1 MKKKRNFLVLLCLFF
16 IVTFLTGC
24 GGNAMSNNLAIDETA
39 AAMKNTSAQDSG
51 GLYES
56 KEESQYD
63 MASVETGGENESIQQ
78 ENSNRKLIKTVSMDA
93 ETEDFDG
100 LMEKIENRVKELKGY
115 IENSSIRGNARY
127 DESRRSNLTIRIPS
141 GELDNFVNEVSE
153 ISNIVRKSET
163 VEDITL
169 NYVDVESRK
178 KALEIEQDRLFSLLE
193 KAESVEDIIAVES
206 RLSEVR
212 YELQAY
218 ASRLLVYDNQVDYST
233 IHLNINE
240 VTRLTPQEEP
250 TVWDRIAT
258 GFVDNLL
265 GALKL
270 LENIIVAILV
280 LIPYWGIFVLATV
293 IAIVVCK
300 AIYKIQ
306 KKKDIKKKNV
316 AEKKTSSEDKVE

>member
-39 AAMKNTSAQDSG
+39 ASMKNTSAQDSG

-169 NYVDVESRK
+169 NYVDVESLK

-193 KAESVEDIIAVES
+193 KAESEIGRAHV
-206 RLSEVR
+206 
-212 YELQAY
+212 
-218 ASRLLVYDNQVDYST
+218 
-233 IHLNINE
+233 
-240 VTRLTPQEEP
+240 
-250 TVWDRIAT
+250 
-258 GFVDNLL
+258 
-265 GALKL
+265 
-270 LENIIVAILV
+270 
-280 LIPYWGIFVLATV
+280 
-293 IAIVVCK
+293 
-300 AIYKIQ
+300 
-306 KKKDIKKKNV
+306 
-316 AEKKTSSEDKVE
+316 